1 MKKKKTISLPTLN
14 SRIRDR
20 GGVYHLVLYWIDP
33 YTNKQKTKSKAT
45 DIQVSEKNSFKKA
58 SKAKEEFVMEFYEK
72 FKNHYTSKEN
82 EAEKI
87 LFLDYLKQ
95 SILRY
100 KNRLQ
105 YRSFDSYMR
114 NFTVIEKY
122 FIAKNLYLQNIKPKH
137 ILDFYDYLSLERNV
151 SNNTILH
158 HHVLLRKVFKEAFLK
173 KIITEDI
180 MLHVPRP
187 KIQKYISEV
196 FTTDELNKFLE
207 IIKGHKFELE
217 FNLAIFYGLRKSEI
231 LSLKF
236 SSIDYVDKTININSK
251 ITKNEK
257 GELISIKKMKND
269 SSMRFMPLINI
280 IKKKITERK
289 KRIEND
295 KKFFKNNYN
304 KKWNDFICV
313 DEEGKIINPD
323 TLTRTFKRILKENDL
338 KSLRFHDLRHS
349 CATLLYK
356 KGISLKDI
364 QKYLGHSNIST
375 TANIYSHFDDSQKEK
390 TINTIKNSLLIK
402 EK

>member
-45 DIQVSEKNSFKKA
+45 DIKISEKNSFKKA
-58 SKAKEEFVMEFYEK
+58 SKAKEEFIAEFYEE
-72 FKNHYTSKEN
+72 FKNLYTSKEN
-82 EAEKI
+82 EVEKI

-114 NFTVIEKY
+114 NFAVIEKY
-122 FIAKNLYLQNIKPKH
+122 FITKNLYLQSIKPKH

-173 KIITEDI
+173 KIILEDI

-280 IKKKITERK
+280 IKKKIVERK

-313 DEEGKIINPD
+313 DEEGKLINPD

-338 KSLRFHDLRHS
+338 KTLRFHDLRHS

-356 KGISLKDI
+356 KGTSLKDI

-390 TINTIKNSLLIK
+390 TINVIKNSLLIK

>member
-1 MKKKKTISLPTLN
+1 MKKEKIISLPTLN

-58 SKAKEEFVMEFYEK
+58 SKAKEEFIAEFYEE
-72 FKNHYTSKEN
+72 FKNLYTSKEN
-82 EAEKI
+82 EVEKI

-114 NFTVIEKY
+114 NFAVIEKY
-122 FIAKNLYLQNIKPKH
+122 FITKNLYLQSIKPKH

-173 KIITEDI
+173 KIIPEDI

-280 IKKKITERK
+280 IKKKIVERK

-295 KKFFKNNYN
+295 KKFFKSNYN

-313 DEEGKIINPD
+313 DEEGKLINPD
-323 TLTRTFKRILKENDL
+323 TLTRTFKRVLKENDL
-338 KSLRFHDLRHS
+338 KNLRFHDLRHS

-356 KGISLKDI
+356 KGTSLKDI

-390 TINTIKNSLLIK
+390 TINVIKNSLLIK